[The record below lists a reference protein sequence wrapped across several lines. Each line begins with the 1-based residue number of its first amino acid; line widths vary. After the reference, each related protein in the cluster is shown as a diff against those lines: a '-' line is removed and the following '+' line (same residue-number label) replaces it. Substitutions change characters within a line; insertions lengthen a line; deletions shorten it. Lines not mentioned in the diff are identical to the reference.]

1 MCNYCINV
9 CYIYHFSFTYLFIYS
24 KYTEPLPF
32 NPLNK
37 LVKVFCKEKST
48 ISMLLHKTNKLYKT
62 NYKLFIKL
70 ILITEVT
77 INPFLFLKKEK
88 KTDNKEEWNNHII

>member
-1 MCNYCINV
+1 
-9 CYIYHFSFTYLFIYS
+9 
-24 KYTEPLPF
+24 
-32 NPLNK
+32 
-37 LVKVFCKEKST
+37 
-48 ISMLLHKTNKLYKT
+48 MLLHKTNKLYKT